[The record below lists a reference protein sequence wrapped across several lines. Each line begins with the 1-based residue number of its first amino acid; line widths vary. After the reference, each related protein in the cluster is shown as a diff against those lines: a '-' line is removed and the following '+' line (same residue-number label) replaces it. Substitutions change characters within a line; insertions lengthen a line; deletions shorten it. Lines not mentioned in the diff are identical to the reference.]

1 MPVKLICDLC
11 KVDLA
16 RTPDFRLVCN
26 NCHCDAAHATI
37 KERDKLNDELDRL
50 KAELRQWRTT
60 GFAPARDSRPAPAPP
75 DGATIALNICEH
87 VTQRCDGS
95 EENFALVYRDDH
107 WTIAE
112 ARHELSGDGARAWLD
127 RLPTNACPECGTPCT
142 ARVAAPAPPD
152 GARRLL
158 AMIEQAAGHYSA
170 CRYDQD
176 RVRRHALVEAALI
189 MGLDREAVRTASG
202 LPTLP
207 EED

>member
-1 MPVKLICDLC
+1 MPVKLICDIC

-60 GFAPARDSRPAPAPP
+60 GFAP
-75 DGATIALNICEH
+75 G
-87 VTQRCDGS
+87 
-95 EENFALVYRDDH
+95 
-107 WTIAE
+107 
-112 ARHELSGDGARAWLD
+112 
-127 RLPTNACPECGTPCT
+127 
-142 ARVAAPAPPD
+142 PAPPD
-152 GARRLL
+152 GARKLL

-170 CRYDQD
+170 WRYDQD
-176 RVRRHALVEAALI
+176 RVRRHALVEAALV
-189 MGLDREAVRTASG
+189 MGLDREAVRAASG

-207 EED
+207 EEG